1 MPVFV
6 RIGLVTFI
14 FKRATRGV
22 SPAGA
27 VDALLSR
34 FFCRTAAVC
43 AAVCAALALSAPVV
57 HAQEHIAAVNSDRIL
72 RESAPA
78 KASMAK
84 IEAEFSKRKADID
97 ASAAK
102 LQALSSKLDRD
113 GASMSDGDRAK
124 MQAQLSQMDLDLQ
137 RKRREFG
144 EDFNQ
149 RRNEELQSVLD
160 RANKAIRDIAVKG
173 NYDLIVQEAV
183 YVNPRIDITDKVL
196 KALASPGSN

>member
-1 MPVFV
+1 M
-6 RIGLVTFI
+6 TFKFI
-14 FKRATRGV
+14 RTTRAV
-22 SPAGA
+22 SPADASGA
-27 VDALLSR
+27 LGALFSR

-43 AAVCAALALSAPVV
+43 AAVCATLVLSATAV